1 MHVVSEKGNM
11 NDKKEY
17 PTAAKLLSWLP
28 AIFVAAVISWFS
40 AKPAAESTEMSDT
53 VSRLILMIGTKLGFF
68 HGNPAQ
74 YAELIELMSFPV
86 RKTAHITE
94 YLVFYCTV
102 RFGLH
107 FTYQPLNMKRRLLTA
122 LAIVFLYACTDEFHQ
137 LFVPGRAGRF
147 TDVLIDCFGCAV
159 VTLICTIIIFSSHK
173 SRSPTFQRLPHPT
186 FLFHFHSLLYICKQ
200 RHRWNST
207 EIFYT

>member
-1 MHVVSEKGNM
+1 MHVVSKKGNM

-28 AIFVAAVISWFS
+28 AIFVAAAISWFS
-40 AKPAAESTEMSDT
+40 AQPAAESTEMSDT
-53 VSRLILMIGTKLGFF
+53 VSRLILILGTKLSFF

-74 YAELIELMSFPV
+74 YTDLIELMSFPV
-86 RKTAHITE
+86 RKTAHMTE

-102 RFGLH
+102 
-107 FTYQPLNMKRRLLTA
+107 KRRLLTT

-147 TDVLIDCFGCAV
+147 TDVLIDCFGVTV
-159 VTLICTIIIFSSHK
+159 VTLVCLMRQQ
-173 SRSPTFQRLPHPT
+173 SRKHYQ
-186 FLFHFHSLLYICKQ
+186 
-200 RHRWNST
+200 NA
-207 EIFYT
+207 

>member
-1 MHVVSEKGNM
+1 MDNASVSKKGNM

-28 AIFVAAVISWFS
+28 AIFVAAAISWFS
-40 AKPAAESTEMSDT
+40 AQPAAESTEMSDT
-53 VSRLILMIGTKLGFF
+53 VSRLILILGTKLSFF

-74 YAELIELMSFPV
+74 YTDLIELMSFPI
-86 RKTAHITE
+86 RKAAHMTE

-107 FTYQPLNMKRRLLTA
+107 FTYRTSNVKRRLLTA

-159 VTLICTIIIFSSHK
+159 VTLICTIKKSS
-173 SRSPTFQRLPHPT
+173 SQR
-186 FLFHFHSLLYICKQ
+186 
-200 RHRWNST
+200 
-207 EIFYT
+207 

>member
-1 MHVVSEKGNM
+1 MGNASVSKKGNM

-17 PTAAKLLSWLP
+17 PTAIKLLSWLP
-28 AIFVAAVISWFS
+28 AACIAAAIFWFS
-40 AKPAAESTEMSDT
+40 AQPAAESTEMSDT
-53 VSRLILMIGTKLGFF
+53 VSHLILLLGTKLGFF

-74 YAELIELMSFPV
+74 YADLIELMSFPV
-86 RKTAHITE
+86 RKTAHMTE
-94 YLVFYCTV
+94 YLLFYCAV

-107 FTYQPLNMKRRLLTA
+107 FTYQPLSVKRRLLTA

-159 VTLICTIIIFSSHK
+159 VTLICTIKKSS
-173 SRSPTFQRLPHPT
+173 SQR
-186 FLFHFHSLLYICKQ
+186 
-200 RHRWNST
+200 
-207 EIFYT
+207 

>member
-1 MHVVSEKGNM
+1 MHVVSENGNM
-11 NDKKEY
+11 NDKKDY
-17 PTAAKLLSWLP
+17 PAAVKLLFWLP
-28 AIFVAAVISWFS
+28 AACIAAAIFWFS
-40 AKPAAESTEMSDT
+40 AKPAAESAEMSDS
-53 VSRLILMIGTKLGFF
+53 VSRLILILGTKLGFF

-74 YAELIELMSFPV
+74 YADLIELMSFPV
-86 RKTAHITE
+86 RKAAHMTE

-107 FTYQPLNMKRRLLTA
+107 FMYRTSNVKRRLLTA

-159 VTLICTIIIFSSHK
+159 VTLICLHFYQLDNKNSS
-173 SRSPTFQRLPHPT
+173 S
-186 FLFHFHSLLYICKQ
+186 
-200 RHRWNST
+200 
-207 EIFYT
+207 

>member
-1 MHVVSEKGNM
+1 MIMNNKQPKTTPAFSSENAF
-11 NDKKEY
+11 NNNRSIY
-17 PTAAKLLSWLP
+17 LRLLAWIP
-28 AIFVAAVISWFS
+28 ALFVAAAIFWFS
-40 AKPAAESTEMSDT
+40 SKPAVESTEMSDS
-53 VSRLILMIGTKLGFF
+53 VSRLILLIGAKLGFF
-68 HGNPAQ
+68 RGNPTQ

-137 LFVPGRAGRF
+137 YFVLDRSARI
-147 TDVLIDCFGCAV
+147 TDVIIDSIGSSI
-159 VTLICTIIIFSSHK
+159 VTLSLIAST
-173 SRSPTFQRLPHPT
+173 
-186 FLFHFHSLLYICKQ
+186 LFKK
-200 RHRWNST
+200 NA
-207 EIFYT
+207 

>member
-1 MHVVSEKGNM
+1 MKH
-11 NDKKEY
+11 KKDY
-17 PTAAKLLSWLP
+17 PAAVKLLFWLP
-28 AIFVAAVISWFS
+28 AACIAAAIFWFS
-40 AKPAAESTEMSDT
+40 AQPAAESTEMSDT
-53 VSRLILMIGTKLGFF
+53 VSHLILLLGTKLGFF

-74 YAELIELMSFPV
+74 YADLIELMSFPV
-86 RKTAHITE
+86 RKTAHMTE

-107 FTYQPLNMKRRLLTA
+107 FTYQPLNVKHRLLTA

-159 VTLICTIIIFSSHK
+159 VTLICTIKKSSA
-173 SRSPTFQRLPHPT
+173 QR
-186 FLFHFHSLLYICKQ
+186 
-200 RHRWNST
+200 
-207 EIFYT
+207 